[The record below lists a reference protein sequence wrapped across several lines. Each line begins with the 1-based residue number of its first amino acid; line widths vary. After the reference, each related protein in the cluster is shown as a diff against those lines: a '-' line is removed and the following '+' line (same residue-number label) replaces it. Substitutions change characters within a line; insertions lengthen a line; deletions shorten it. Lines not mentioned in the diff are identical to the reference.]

1 MKKSII
7 AAIVGGIIL
16 FFWQFLSN
24 AALDLHRPAQQYT
37 PRQDSVLAYLNQHL
51 TEGRYFM
58 PTYPSGASSEE
69 AQKTMA
75 AAEGKPWAIVE
86 VHKSWNGADMTLN
99 LIRSLL
105 TNMILIYLFVWI
117 LSRGNFNSFGSIF
130 LSSLSVGIISF
141 LYFPYAT
148 FIWYKTPG
156 IWAHFNDAWIPWAL
170 NGLWLGWFLR
180 RK

>member
-37 PRQDSVLAYLNQHL
+37 PKQDSIIAYLNQHL
-51 TEGRYFM
+51 EEGRYFM
-58 PTYPSGASSEE
+58 PTYPVGTPSEE
-69 AQKTMA
+69 AQKIMEA
-75 AAEGKPWAIVE
+75 SSGKPMAIVE
-86 VHKSWNGADMTLN
+86 LHKSFNNMDMRMN
-99 LIRSLL
+99 LIRSVL
-105 TNMILIYLFVWI
+105 TNMLLVYLLVWI

-130 LSSLSVGIISF
+130 LSSLFVGLISF

-156 IWAHFNDAWIPWAL
+156 IWAEFNDAWIPWAL

-180 RK
+180 RN